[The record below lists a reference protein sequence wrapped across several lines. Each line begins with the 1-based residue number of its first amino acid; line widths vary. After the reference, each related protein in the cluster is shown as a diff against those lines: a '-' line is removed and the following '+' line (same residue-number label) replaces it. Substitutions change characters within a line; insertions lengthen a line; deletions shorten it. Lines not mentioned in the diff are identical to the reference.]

1 MSEKKPKKKE
11 TEDFLSYKPKPLQYL
26 TKEEMKVVGDHYI
39 IMQALRKKC
48 MTAKDIHRLYYE
60 KEKKEYGYTIK
71 TIYRYIEKLEKVGL
85 IKEAGYRVTKGTR
98 LCEKLYC
105 RSANLFYEKVE
116 EGEKSWYETPDGK
129 DFVTSL
135 GSLISELL
143 ENPDIDHEA
152 FYELFKDFAVMKDGV
167 VLEVIGKASDKPEIA
182 DLYSKLDIEYV
193 NKLNI
198 YLSFLITF
206 MKNPEYLD
214 KFLKL
219 VKK

>member
-1 MSEKKPKKKE
+1 
-11 TEDFLSYKPKPLQYL
+11 
-26 TKEEMKVVGDHYI
+26 
-39 IMQALRKKC
+39 
-48 MTAKDIHRLYYE
+48 
-60 KEKKEYGYTIK
+60 
-71 TIYRYIEKLEKVGL
+71 
-85 IKEAGYRVTKGTR
+85 
-98 LCEKLYC
+98 
-105 RSANLFYEKVE
+105 
-116 EGEKSWYETPDGK
+116 
-129 DFVTSL
+129 
-135 GSLISELL
+135 
-143 ENPDIDHEA
+143 
-152 FYELFKDFAVMKDGV
+152 MKDGV